1 MPKKQGKTNLWGKG
15 LTIFLALLGFIGLLG
30 ELGVSGLG
38 RGLYS
43 LFQYLFG
50 ELAWSGPFLIFIL
63 AGLVRIFTKGNSYNP
78 IKKRGIKPKQEP
90 GQESKEKRSSSQPYQ
105 RRSLD
110 RKRKSPKG
118 SIHTEEGFHSGIE
131 LPKGKLVA
139 LKGFGE
145 YFATS
150 EGPEIG
156 NPGRIEELEDLGR
169 DFSTYFTEGN
179 DFSFKPLSTR
189 LVPVRGFSSY
199 FDEVSAEIEE
209 ELRQAGHLDHEPS
222 VPERREWSFISS
234 DFSSKS
240 YPGQVAP
247 LLKLDRKDVAVTP
260 EEREML
266 LGNPKSLFGRVLEE
280 NVQSEEKGGIHIEK
294 DFNSSKEKNVIY
306 PGAEKISDD
315 LPVQS
320 DINEVNE
327 ANEANEAIINISIH
341 TNEEYNNE
349 VNKNTKANINVNE
362 NKNLNAKANT
372 PETSQVNIN
381 AQVSEYANTDTH
393 AKIEAQAIVDLPNI
407 ETESKTTGES
417 LKIQATP
424 APKSWKLPDVDLLD
438 PLPYVPVVHEME
450 TQKQL
455 ERVLGDFGVQAKVIR
470 VARGP
475 VITRYELAPAP
486 GVKISR
492 IVNLA
497 DDIALGLAA
506 RDVRIEAPIPGKA
519 AIGIEVPNKHPRSV
533 PFREVLETPEFKK
546 GASKLRIALGKDIAD
561 QPVIADLAKMPH
573 LLVAG
578 ATGSGKSVCITVLIN
593 SLLTNV
599 RPDEVKFLM
608 VDPKMVELS
617 IYNGIPHLLAPVV
630 TDPKKAAAALK
641 WVVKEMETRYELFA
655 ASGVRDIERYN
666 RLKAEEQRAVNPGAE
681 QVPALPWIV
690 VIIDELADL
699 MMVAADEVEEV
710 ICRLAQMA
718 RAAGIHLVIATQRP
732 SVDVITGVI
741 KANIPS
747 RISFAVSSQID
758 SRTILDATGAEK
770 LLGRGDMLYSPQG
783 LSKPLRVQGCWVSD
797 DEVQRMISFWK
808 AQGRPEYLD
817 PEGFTSMMSSPKAEG
832 AGPEDELFTEAGR
845 LIITT
850 GMASVSFLQRK
861 LKLGYARAARLMDLL
876 EENGVVG
883 GYEGSKPRQVL
894 LSIEEFE
901 ERFG

>member
-1 MPKKQGKTNLWGKG
+1 MKVGGGGDVLKKQRSPKPIVKG
-15 LTIFLALLGFIGLLG
+15 IAILFGLFGIVGLLG
-30 ELGVSGLG
+30 ELGISGFG
-38 RGLYS
+38 RGVYS
-43 LFQYLFG
+43 LFKYLLG
-50 ELAWSGPFLIFIL
+50 EAAWIGPISSFIIAIIMSL
-63 AGLVRIFTKGNSYNP
+63 YPKLTKATKGKS
-78 IKKRGIKPKQEP
+78 KKSTYLQQKPKP
-90 GQESKEKRSSSQPYQ
+90 KRIESKYNDALNLGNE
-105 RRSLD
+105 
-110 RKRKSPKG
+110 
-118 SIHTEEGFHSGIE
+118 FNSGIA
-131 LPKGKLVA
+131 LPKGKLVN

-145 YFATS
+145 YFSTP
-150 EGPEIG
+150 EGPDITS
-156 NPGRIEELEDLGR
+156 PGSLEELEDLGR
-169 DFSTYFTEGN
+169 DFTTYFNEGHE
-179 DFSFKPLSTR
+179 FSFKPLGTR
-189 LVPVRGFSSY
+189 LEPIRGFSSY

-209 ELRQAGHLDHEPS
+209 EAKKYACPDAGILF
-222 VPERREWSFISS
+222 PEKREW
-234 DFSSKS
+234 DY
-240 YPGQVAP
+240 YPGQVAS
-247 LLKLDRKDVAVTP
+247 LLKLERKSPSVGVSPAEREALLGRAILQDNELKNAPVQLSEVEIIQAIRERAAEEVENLIEETRESQKRELNRTP
-260 EEREML
+260 EALIPEWDRSSETQEAEVGL
-266 LGNPKSLFGRVLEE
+266 PELE
-280 NVQSEEKGGIHIEK
+280 V
-294 DFNSSKEKNVIY
+294 
-306 PGAEKISDD
+306 D
-315 LPVQS
+315 LTEL
-320 DINEVNE
+320 EVN
-327 ANEANEAIINISIH
+327 
-341 TNEEYNNE
+341 
-349 VNKNTKANINVNE
+349 
-362 NKNLNAKANT
+362 L
-372 PETSQVNIN
+372 PEL
-381 AQVSEYANTDTH
+381 E
-393 AKIEAQAIVDLPNI
+393 VDLPELEVNLPDL
-407 ETESKTTGES
+407 EVDLERDVNLLEVEVTTKGEVDRPLEVKMMS
-417 LKIQATP
+417 IQGSSELLVEMQHEVPLEELTSQ
-424 APKSWKLPDVDLLD
+424 KQVSWKLPAVDLLE
-438 PLPYVPVVHEME
+438 PLPQVPLVYDPEIQE
-450 TQKQL
+450 QL
-455 ERVLGDFGVQAKVIR
+455 ERVLADFGVQAKVIR

-519 AIGIEVPNKHPRSV
+519 AIGIEVPNKQPRSV
-533 PFREVLETPEFKK
+533 PFREVLETSEFKE
-546 GASKLRIALGKDIAD
+546 GPSKLRIALGKDIAN
-561 QPVIADLAKMPH
+561 QPVVADLAKMPH

-578 ATGSGKSVCITVLIN
+578 ATGSGKSVCITALIN
-593 SLLTNV
+593 SLLSNA

-655 ASGVRDIERYN
+655 AAGVRDIERYN
-666 RLKAEEQRAVNPGAE
+666 RTKFQEQRNVNPHDKIA
-681 QVPALPWIV
+681 PALPWIV

-699 MMVAADEVEEV
+699 MMVAANEVEEA

-732 SVDVITGVI
+732 SVDVITGLI

-783 LSKPLRVQGCWVSD
+783 LNKPLRVQGCWVTD
-797 DEVQRMISFWK
+797 DEVQRVISFWK

-817 PEGFTSMMSSPKAEG
+817 PEGFTSLTAGGKTES
-832 AGPEDELFTEAGR
+832 AGPEDELFVEAGH

-876 EENGVVG
+876 EENAIVG

-894 LSIEEFE
+894 ISIEEFE